1 MNNPTLK
8 AKQLNFFGRFLH
20 YWHLGHAW
28 MLKTPERALE
38 EAYNAALRIQKIEKE
53 HFGGQNISFDSG
65 NYSYNTFFYFQ
76 SDLNKHLDV
85 IKLRLAEFKTS
96 RLLLRNSS
104 YVFLDKLSTIDRI
117 SSKYQILDEDLLVL
131 QANNSSLNSS
141 VKESARQKTQVD
153 SSSNPSNH
161 NPIAS
166 HKNKHFART
175 INNLKIEANSG
186 SEEEVLQGI
195 RRNRR
200 TNQQAIKF
208 IFLLVFI
215 PLFAQICAKQLLF
228 LPLVDRYRNEEENSI
243 FINWEMKEEAIKE
256 LQSFKEELQFEN
268 LLARAPNI
276 AAEAIEE
283 KVSDKANEL
292 AQEFSQKGNN
302 AIANIFADLLGLFAF
317 AGVIIV
323 NPKGVIAFKSFLNKI
338 VFGLSDSAK
347 AFIIILFTDMFVGF
361 HSPHGWEVLLEG
373 LANHLGIPANH
384 SAIFLF
390 IATFPVI
397 LDAMFKYWIFRYLN
411 QISPSAVATLK
422 NMNE

>member
-1 MNNPTLK
+1 MNNPALK
-8 AKQLNFFGRFLH
+8 AKQIHFFGRVLH
-20 YWHLGHAW
+20 YWHLGHSW
-28 MLKTPERALE
+28 VLKTPERSLE
-38 EAYNAALRIQKIEKE
+38 EAYKAVLKIQELEQE
-53 HFGGQNISFDSG
+53 HFGGQNISFDSDR
-65 NYSYNTFFYFQ
+65 YSHNTFSYFQ
-76 SDLNKHLDV
+76 SDLNRHLGV

-96 RLLLRNSS
+96 QLLLRNSN
-104 YVFLDKLSTIDRI
+104 YVFLDKLSAIDRI
-117 SSKYQILDEDLLVL
+117 LTKYEILNEDWSSL
-131 QANNSSLNSS
+131 QVANSSLNPSL
-141 VKESARQKTQVD
+141 KESGQPTIEVK
-153 SSSNPSNH
+153 SSSLSLIDNKLVDR
-161 NPIAS
+161 
-166 HKNKHFART
+166 KNKKLPKSPLSFKRE
-175 INNLKIEANSG
+175 INSG
-186 SEEEVLQGI
+186 SEEELLQNI

-200 TNQQAIKF
+200 TTQQAIKF
-208 IFLLVFI
+208 IVLLIVL
-215 PLFAQICAKQLLF
+215 PLFAQIFAKQVLI
-228 LPLVDRYRNEEENSI
+228 LPLVDRYRNGEENAI

-256 LQSFKEELQFEN
+256 LQSFEEGLKFET
-268 LLARAPNI
+268 LLARAPQI
-276 AAEAIEE
+276 TSEVIEE
-283 KVSDKANEL
+283 KVSEKANEL

-317 AGVIIV
+317 AGVIIL
-323 NPKGVIAFKSFLNKI
+323 NPKGVVAFKSFLNRI

-397 LDAMFKYWIFRYLN
+397 LDAIFKYWIFRYLN